1 MDWITFRQRKQDF
14 LKKKF
19 IKSHELKVIV
29 FNNHDFKFAQEQA
42 KVSENCN
49 FIFRAN
55 GAKEMK
61 CILRLQILFWNTRNG
76 RASVQTHKYLNIP

>member
-1 MDWITFRQRKQDF
+1 
-14 LKKKF
+14 
-19 IKSHELKVIV
+19 VII

-42 KVSENCN
+42 AKVSENCS

-61 CILRLQILFWNTRNG
+61 CILKLQILFGTSG
-76 RASVQTHKYLNIP
+76 MAGFSSDP